1 MKKENKILVKL
12 NDIFLM
18 NKVIEKTY
26 IKTYEKVSDINIKA
40 LLKEKSLE
48 RYNFS
53 EILQN
58 EIKKLGA
65 DVEESIMSKRRYHF
79 YMRSFSNLLQLE
91 DNIGLLNAV
100 YKIELLCIEKY
111 NELLQEINLSLS
123 LCRLLVKQRDHIQY
137 GLRLIK
143 KELDFVD

>member
-18 NKVIEKTY
+18 NKVIEKIY
-26 IKTYEKVSDINIKA
+26 IKTYEKVSEMNIKA

-48 RYNFS
+48 RCNFS

-58 EIKKLGA
+58 EIKKLGE

-79 YMRSFSNLLQLE
+79 YMRSFSNLLQLD
-91 DNIGLLNAV
+91 DNSDLLNAV

-143 KELDFVD
+143 KELDFVG